1 MDKLVKAINSS
12 KEYSIVACTTTDIMK
27 TIVSNHKIVTGFS
40 NNISDVIAANVLM
53 SATLKDEKE
62 SISLNL
68 NTDGML
74 SQIVSSVGFSGDVIG
89 YGVLNNQNAARIIGE
104 GVLEVYRYYDGKEL
118 HSSQVAATSTDISE
132 IIVDYYFQSE
142 QVYSVVLLASISD
155 KKTDEFYGSGA
166 ILIQLL
172 PNASEEVKEQIAH
185 AVSNIEGLSK
195 QIALGMSAEEMIKLI
210 DNDAIILEEKNLN
223 FECNCSKES
232 VLESVKLV
240 DANEINKIIEED
252 GGLRVICNSCNKAYI
267 FQKEDFNE

>member
-1 MDKLVKAINSS
+1 MDKLVKAINST

-27 TIVSNHKIVTGFS
+27 TIVNNHKIVTGFS
-40 NNISDVIAANVLM
+40 NNISDIVAANVLM
-53 SATLKDEKE
+53 SSNLKDEKE
-62 SISLNL
+62 AICLNL

-74 SQIVSSVGFSGDVIG
+74 SQIVSNVNYNGDVNG
-89 YGVLNNQNAARIIGE
+89 YGVLNNQNASRIIGS
-104 GVLEVYRYYDGKEL
+104 GVLEVFRYYDDKEVR
-118 HSSQVAATSTDISE
+118 SSQVAATSTDISE

-172 PNASEEVKEQIAH
+172 PNASEEVKDEIAN
-185 AVSNIEGLSK
+185 AVSQIEGLSK
-195 QIALGMSAEEMIKLI
+195 QIALGLSAEEMVKLI
-210 DNDAIILEEKNLN
+210 DNDATILEEKPLN
-223 FECNCSKES
+223 FQCKCSSES

-240 DANEINKIIEED
+240 DRDEIMKIIEED
-252 GGLRVICNSCNKAYI
+252 GGLKVVCNSCNKSYV